1 MFIYD
6 TICSEFDYKR
16 RHIMRRIK
24 LLLLG
29 FATSLLSGFI
39 LFPLSHALAQSGR
52 YSDWHMG
59 PGMMGSWGMGG
70 FGMIFMM
77 VFWVLAIVGL
87 VFLVKWLVQAGT
99 GQKGKVD
106 NNSSGAI
113 EILKERYARGEID
126 KAEFETRR
134 ELL

>member
-1 MFIYD
+1 MIR
-6 TICSEFDYKR
+6 K
-16 RHIMRRIK
+16 K

-39 LFPLSHALAQSGR
+39 FFSWGQALAQSGR

-77 VFWVLAIVGL
+77 VLWGLAIVGL
-87 VFLVKWLVQAGT
+87 VFFSKWLIQTAT
-99 GQKGKVD
+99 GHEQKVYGH
-106 NNSSGAI
+106 SSRAI
-113 EILKERYARGEID
+113 DILNERYARGEID
-126 KAEFETRR
+126 KAEFETKKRN
-134 ELL
+134 LQ

>member
-1 MFIYD
+1 
-6 TICSEFDYKR
+6 
-16 RHIMRRIK
+16 MRRIK

-29 FATSLLSGFI
+29 FVTYLLSGFI
-39 LFPLSHALAQSGR
+39 FFLPNHALAQSGR

-87 VFLVKWLVQAGT
+87 IFIVKWLIQAAT
-99 GQKGKVD
+99 GQKGNVD
-106 NNSSGAI
+106 NNSSRAI
-113 EILKERYARGEID
+113 EILKERFARGEID
-126 KAEFETRR
+126 KAEFEAKR

>member
-6 TICSEFDYKR
+6 TNNRR
-16 RHIMRRIK
+16 RHTMRCLK
-24 LLLLG
+24 LLRLE
-29 FATSLLSGFI
+29 FVTSLLSGFI
-39 LFPLSHALAQSGR
+39 FIFPNQALAQSGR

-87 VFLVKWLVQAGT
+87 IFIVKWLIQAAT
-99 GQKGKVD
+99 GQKGNVD
-106 NNSSGAI
+106 NKSSGAI
-113 EILKERYARGEID
+113 EILKERFARGEID
-126 KAEFETRR
+126 KAEFEAKR

>member
-1 MFIYD
+1 
-6 TICSEFDYKR
+6 
-16 RHIMRRIK
+16 MRRIK

-29 FATSLLSGFI
+29 FVTYLLSGFI
-39 LFPLSHALAQSGR
+39 FFLPNHALAQSGR

-87 VFLVKWLVQAGT
+87 IFIVKWLIQAAT
-99 GQKGKVD
+99 GQKGNVD
-106 NNSSGAI
+106 NNSSRAI
-113 EILKERYARGEID
+113 EILKERFARGEID
-126 KAEFETRR
+126 KAEFETKR

>member
-1 MFIYD
+1 
-6 TICSEFDYKR
+6 
-16 RHIMRRIK
+16 MRRIK

-29 FATSLLSGFI
+29 FVTSLLSGFV
-39 LFPLSHALAQSGR
+39 LSFPNHALAQSGR

-59 PGMMGSWGMGG
+59 PGMMGSWGMGE

-77 VFWVLAIVGL
+77 AFWVLAIVGL
-87 VFLVKWLVQAGT
+87 VFLVKWLIQAAT
-99 GQKGKVD
+99 GQKGNVA
-106 NNSSGAI
+106 NNSSRAI

-126 KAEFETRR
+126 KAEFETKR